1 MLMCACYHQAAARA
15 EAALVSERTRR
26 AACEVTVS
34 EQQHQLRD
42 CRLQIEQSQVL
53 VQLFEL
59 STTAYTHS
67 VIGIAAY

>member
-1 MLMCACYHQAAARA
+1 MLLYDCSHKAAARA

-42 CRLQIEQSQVL
+42 CQLQMEQSQVL
-53 VQLFEL
+53 VL
-59 STTAYTHS
+59 STCYY
-67 VIGIAAY
+67 IEC